1 MNPLDPLSFA
11 IPPPIGLAP
20 AGGRTPAGEASAD
33 GASPVRSSISDLGR
47 ALSAASSKV
56 ASSASNRYRD
66 IDDSD
71 LPDAVKNLLR
81 MIRDLRE
88 KLAELAR
95 DLRETQADEGMDPEV
110 KRTRLRQIQAQM
122 SALNGALMAATQK
135 LSSLMREMKLDK
147 EQQMS
152 AAQLALA

>member
-1 MNPLDPLSFA
+1 
-11 IPPPIGLAP
+11 
-20 AGGRTPAGEASAD
+20 
-33 GASPVRSSISDLGR
+33 VGR
-47 ALSAASSKV
+47 ALSQVSSKV
-56 ASSASNRYRD
+56 PSHASNRYRD

-81 MIRDLRE
+81 MIRDLRG

-95 DLRETQADEGMDPEV
+95 ELQEVQADEGMDPAV
-110 KRTRLRQIQAQM
+110 KRARLRQIQAQM

-135 LSSLMREMKLDK
+135 LSSLMRDMKLDK
-147 EQQMS
+147 QQQMS